1 MPECKV
7 FQISTMSLEAL
18 AEIVTAHSKELDERG
33 VVDPAALV
41 GFRNLSPDDLACR
54 SRLLTAIEE
63 LRRLALGPAES
74 LHEMMGIATCDITC
88 LEALAR
94 YDIPS
99 HVALDGTTPIHSLA
113 SHVPHLDEATLARL
127 LRNCIVIGA
136 FAEPAP
142 GRIAHTPL
150 SRLLRDADFAGLVR
164 FLAEEDG
171 AAARR
176 TLDALEKWPRSRAPH
191 HTGFHLANAS
201 SADETPFFEV
211 LARDPRRVEQAA
223 RAFAAMVRMPGRAE
237 WAALRA
243 SPLWREVGGRATVV
257 DVGGGRGQA
266 SMCVA
271 DGTAERVRFVVQDLP
286 ATAALGRQMLPERYA
301 GRVEFVAHDFFEEQ
315 PAREGRTVFFLRKIL
330 HDWPDEH
337 CLRILRN
344 IVPALGEGDMV
355 VVCEYLMPERAEA
368 GYEQRAAR
376 FADILMLQ
384 NHNAGERTE
393 SEWRELFAQ
402 ADSRFV
408 VEFEH
413 WKSTLDGLVK
423 ATWKP

>member
-1 MPECKV
+1 
-7 FQISTMSLEAL
+7 MSLKAL
-18 AEIVTAHSKELDERG
+18 AETVTAHSRELDERG
-33 VVDPAALV
+33 VVDPESLV
-41 GFRNLSPDDLACR
+41 GFRILSPDDLACR

-63 LRRLALGPAES
+63 LRRLALGPAEA
-74 LHEMMGIATCDITC
+74 LQEMMSVATCDITC

-94 YDIPS
+94 YSIPS
-99 HVALDGTTPIHSLA
+99 HVPLDGTTPIHSLA

-176 TLDALEKWPRSRAPH
+176 ALDALEKWPRSRAPH

-201 SADETPFFEV
+201 S
-211 LARDPRRVEQAA
+211 
-223 RAFAAMVRMPGRAE
+223 
-237 WAALRA
+237 
-243 SPLWREVGGRATVV
+243 S
-257 DVGGGRGQA
+257 
-266 SMCVA
+266 SS
-271 DGTAERVRFVVQDLP
+271 
-286 ATAALGRQMLPERYA
+286 
-301 GRVEFVAHDFFEEQ
+301 
-315 PAREGRTVFFLRKIL
+315 
-330 HDWPDEH
+330 
-337 CLRILRN
+337 
-344 IVPALGEGDMV
+344 
-355 VVCEYLMPERAEA
+355 
-368 GYEQRAAR
+368 
-376 FADILMLQ
+376 
-384 NHNAGERTE
+384 AGERTE

>member
-1 MPECKV
+1 MPL
-7 FQISTMSLEAL
+7 SSPHRHRGAAPTGTRAGRGSAGD
-18 AEIVTAHSKELDERG
+18 DERRRTSPAHFLHQP
-33 VVDPAALV
+33 DP
-41 GFRNLSPDDLACR
+41 NPPSQ
-54 SRLLTAIEE
+54 
-63 LRRLALGPAES
+63 
-74 LHEMMGIATCDITC
+74 TCDITC

-94 YDIPS
+94 YSIPS
-99 HVALDGTTPIHSLA
+99 HVPLDGTTPIHSLA

-176 TLDALEKWPRSRAPH
+176 ALDALEKWPRSRAPH

-201 SADETPFFEV
+201 SSSAAAADETPFFEV
-211 LARDPRRVEQAA
+211 LAR
-223 RAFAAMVRMPGRAE
+223 MPGRAE
-237 WAALRA
+237 WAALQA

-271 DGTAERVRFVVQDLP
+271 DGTTERVRFVVQDLP

-315 PAREGRTVFFLRKIL
+315 PAREGRTVFFLRRIL
-330 HDWPDEH
+330 HDWPDEY

-368 GYEQRAAR
+368 GYEQKAAR
-376 FADILMLQ
+376 YVPFYRPANGAL
-384 NHNAGERTE
+384 GR
-393 SEWRELFAQ
+393 RC
-402 ADSRFV
+402 
-408 VEFEH
+408 
-413 WKSTLDGLVK
+413 
-423 ATWKP
+423 

>member
-1 MPECKV
+1 MPL
-7 FQISTMSLEAL
+7 SSPHRHRGAAPTGTRAGRGSAGD
-18 AEIVTAHSKELDERG
+18 DERRRTSPAHFLHQP
-33 VVDPAALV
+33 DP
-41 GFRNLSPDDLACR
+41 NPPSQ
-54 SRLLTAIEE
+54 
-63 LRRLALGPAES
+63 
-74 LHEMMGIATCDITC
+74 TCDITC

-94 YDIPS
+94 YSIPS
-99 HVALDGTTPIHSLA
+99 HVPLDGTTPIHSLA

-176 TLDALEKWPRSRAPH
+176 ALDALEKWPRSRAPH

-201 SADETPFFEV
+201 SSSSAAADETPFFEV

-271 DGTAERVRFVVQDLP
+271 DGTTERVRFVVQDLP
-286 ATAALGRQMLPERYA
+286 ATAALGRQMLPGRYA

-315 PAREGRTVFFLRKIL
+315 PAREGRTVFFLRRIL
-330 HDWPDEH
+330 HDWPDEY

-368 GYEQRAAR
+368 GYEQKAAR
-376 FADILMLQ
+376 YVPFYRPANGAL
-384 NHNAGERTE
+384 GR
-393 SEWRELFAQ
+393 RC
-402 ADSRFV
+402 
-408 VEFEH
+408 
-413 WKSTLDGLVK
+413 
-423 ATWKP
+423 